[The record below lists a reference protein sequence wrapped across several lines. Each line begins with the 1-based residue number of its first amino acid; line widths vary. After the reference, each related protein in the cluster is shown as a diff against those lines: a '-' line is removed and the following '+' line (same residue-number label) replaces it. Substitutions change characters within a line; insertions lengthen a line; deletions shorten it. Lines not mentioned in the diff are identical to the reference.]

1 MDGSAPGTRE
11 IRRVAVIASRVGGD
25 PLLDPSLI
33 PLVQRLDRDPE
44 DREAIETLTRELD
57 SRGEH
62 EVLAMLME
70 KVAGRRRSPEGSVEL
85 LHRAALTWSGKVGDD
100 SRALPLWK
108 QVLDVQPEHEGALLG
123 LASVYRR
130 TNRAEQAEGLYRRL
144 LEKAVSPAKKIPV
157 LEALAA
163 LYGERD
169 LPDREIETR
178 RDLAEQR
185 GPGAAATT
193 NRRSLAKL
201 LVERSRRRAATSPLA
216 EGEVDPDRREA
227 AGLLGAVAREGATG
241 RSTEFAQA
249 ALSLWPGDESA
260 FDVMEESAALKQSE
274 LTTLRI
280 QFLAANPR
288 GARGQRVRRDL
299 AEAYVA
305 TQRPEDAIA
314 VLSAAVDDDPQAA
327 QSLAKLYER
336 MLRHLDL
343 AKLLDRLPTPSEADA
358 RLALLRRRAAAWKAA
373 GQKPQHLAA
382 LRALLDESPAEAEAL
397 AEVERDCRLQGLLA
411 ELRDRLRAAA
421 MVEGVDGASKVR
433 WLREVAQ
440 LAERRFDDL
449 ADARAAWE
457 ALERVA
463 DKAEERAEAQE
474 ALVRLMARGEDWE
487 HVLERLEA
495 QAEAEQDPSEARRRW
510 MRWVQVRREHRP
522 DPAREVA
529 VLEKLWGKHP
539 DDDAVARALVDA
551 RRRAGD
557 DLGVTEVLYA
567 LIERAGPSNAASRW
581 CQLAEHLE
589 RVGDLESSAEAWQSA
604 RTIDPSSAL
613 AWAAEARVLGALGDR
628 ERLLTAL
635 VAYADHPVAAGR
647 KAGELYAR
655 AAQLA
660 FELGRKERAAHLAE
674 RALRFNPDD
683 DAMKNLVAT
692 LDDPG
697 TAPVSIAELLA
708 EPPRET
714 RAAPS
719 EPAESSEPEVVP
731 GERDSVEEPTGAV
744 NIEHD
749 AVEEPTGAV
758 EVEHDSMEEP
768 TGAVNIEHDSMEEPT
783 GAVDIERD
791 SVEEP
796 TGAVE
801 IADSQPPQEAP
812 KEPPVERALPETIEA
827 PEAPVETTPMAT
839 VLAELSDDL
848 LEEISHEPNEE
859 PPVAASPPSAP
870 PPNPADLDERT
881 PLQGVRLPEEIPT
894 DSAASPLPP
903 VEEPPA
909 SPGSITAEMTAVP
922 APPLSSSAPV
932 ETPPVAPPP
941 APPVVP
947 PPAPPVVPPPAA
959 SNEDSIIID
968 ESLFGEPSSQPP
980 VVVTAPPPVAVTAP
994 PPVVVTAPPPVVV
1007 TAPPPVVAPP
1017 SLPPLPPPSVA
1028 PPRQRV
1034 ATAIP
1039 PTMPFAVPSP
1049 AVPAPAI
1056 AAPSFIPQP
1065 VEPPPAPP
1073 LQFNPQPVAAPSP
1086 PPALQFNPQ
1095 PVVAPSPPPALQF
1108 NPQPVVAA
1116 PPPPALQ
1123 FNPQPVIEA
1132 PPPPPALQFNPQ
1144 PVIAAPPPP
1153 PALQFNPQ
1161 PVAVMA
1167 PPSSLGDPFGHA
1179 AGDWAVDASGDPFT
1193 QGPSSIAAPPPPAA
1207 VEAPA
1212 ALAPPPA
1219 PAPAPAQPSPPAFE
1233 RVLLPMFEALL
1244 GERHG

>member
-1 MDGSAPGTRE
+1 M
-11 IRRVAVIASRVGGD
+11 
-25 PLLDPSLI
+25 LDPSLI

-57 SRGEH
+57 ARGEH
-62 EVLAMLME
+62 EVLAMLLE

-100 SRALPLWK
+100 PRALPLWK
-108 QVLDVQPEHEGALLG
+108 QVLDAQPDHEGAQLG
-123 LASVYRR
+123 LASIYRR

-144 LEKAVSPAKKIPV
+144 LEKAVSPAKKIPL

-178 RDLAEQR
+178 RELAAQR

-201 LVERSRRRAATSPLA
+201 LVERSRRRAATAPLA

-249 ALSLWPGDESA
+249 ALSLWPGDEGA
-260 FDVMEESAALKQSE
+260 FDVMEESSALKQSE

-288 GARGQRVRRDL
+288 GTRGQRVRRDL

-336 MLRHLDL
+336 MQRHLDL
-343 AKLLDRLPTPSEADA
+343 AQLLDRLPTPTETDA
-358 RLALLRRRAAAWKAA
+358 RLALLRRRSAAWKAA
-373 GQKPQHLAA
+373 GQRPQHLAA

-421 MVEGVDGASKVR
+421 SVEGVDAATKVR

-463 DKAEERAEAQE
+463 EQAEDRAEAQE

-510 MRWVQVRREHRP
+510 MRWVQVRREHRS
-522 DPAREVA
+522 DPAREVS
-529 VLEKLWGKHP
+529 VLEKLWAQHP

-567 LIERAGPSNAASRW
+567 LIERAGPANAASRW

-604 RTIDPSSAL
+604 RTIDPTSAL
-613 AWAAEARVLGALGDR
+613 AWQAEARVLGALGDR
-628 ERLLTAL
+628 EALLTAL

-655 AAQLA
+655 AAHLA
-660 FELGRKERAAHLAE
+660 FELGRKERAAQLAE

-683 DAMKNLVAT
+683 DAMKSLVAT

-697 TAPVSIAELLA
+697 TAPVPFEELKAEA
-708 EPPRET
+708 EAQAAAEARE
-714 RAAPS
+714 AAE
-719 EPAESSEPEVVP
+719 EPTGAVAVEHDEAAEEPTGAVAVEHDEAAEEPTGAVALHEMP
-731 GERDSVEEPTGAV
+731 VEEPTGAV
-744 NIEHD
+744 VMEEVLAAMEEK
-749 AVEEPTGAV
+749 AVEPEAV
-758 EVEHDSMEEP
+758 ERP
-768 TGAVNIEHDSMEEPT
+768 A
-783 GAVDIERD
+783 A
-791 SVEEP
+791 
-796 TGAVE
+796 
-801 IADSQPPQEAP
+801 
-812 KEPPVERALPETIEA
+812 ETPEA
-827 PEAPVETTPMAT
+827 PEAPIEKTPVSTA
-839 VLAELSDDL
+839 LAEEAPAELPDDL
-848 LEEISHEPNEE
+848 LEEIAHEPEEEE
-859 PPVAASPPSAP
+859 PAAPTTP
-870 PPNPADLDERT
+870 PPAPTPVPEEHDERT
-881 PLQGVRLPEEIPT
+881 PLQGVRLPE
-894 DSAASPLPP
+894 ASPIPAEASEP
-903 VEEPPA
+903 SPPPA
-909 SPGSITAEMTAVP
+909 DEEAAPPPGSVTAEMAVVPMPPEP
-922 APPLSSSAPV
+922 ASAPV
-932 ETPPVAPPP
+932 EEPVAPPP
-941 APPVVP
+941 PVV
-947 PPAPPVVPPPAA
+947 AR
-959 SNEDSIIID
+959 EDSIIID
-968 ESLFGEPSSQPP
+968 ESLFGEPSPPP
-980 VVVTAPPPVAVTAP
+980 VAAPPPPPPPVVAAAPAPPAVVAPPPPLVASAPLPVVTAP
-994 PPVVVTAPPPVVV
+994 
-1007 TAPPPVVAPP
+1007 PPPVVAPP
-1017 SLPPLPPPSVA
+1017 SLPPLPPLPSQPARVEAPRGPSIASPPQGSIAPSPLPSVA
-1028 PPRQRV
+1028 PPRQRI

-1039 PTMPFAVPSP
+1039 PSMPFAAPPPP
-1049 AVPAPAI
+1049 AV
-1056 AAPSFIPQP
+1056 AAPSFNPQP
-1065 VEPPPAPP
+1065 VEPAPAPPLQFNPQPAVVAPAPP
-1073 LQFNPQPVAAPSP
+1073 LQFNPQPVVAAP
-1086 PPALQFNPQ
+1086 
-1095 PVVAPSPPPALQF
+1095 PPPALQF

-1123 FNPQPVIEA
+1123 FNPQPVVAA
-1132 PPPPPALQFNPQ
+1132 PPPPALQFNPQPIVPVAPPPPALQFNPQ
-1144 PVIAAPPPP
+1144 PVVGLPPPSP
-1153 PALQFNPQ
+1153 LA
-1161 PVAVMA
+1161 
-1167 PPSSLGDPFGHA
+1167 SPFEHGG
-1179 AGDWAVDASGDPFT
+1179 AGDWAVDASGDPFA
-1193 QGPSSIAAPPPPAA
+1193 QI
-1207 VEAPA
+1207 EAPA
-1212 ALAPPPA
+1212 AAPMPLPVAVEPEPPA
-1219 PAPAPAQPSPPAFE
+1219 PSPPPSPAFE
-1233 RVLLPMFEALL
+1233 RVLLPMFEALV